1 MFDFYTPSIYAYG
14 GHNIVPNITPSY
26 TDTLGL
32 GGSFFNFSGMGF
44 DTGQLFSPSFFD
56 MDLNAILAKTQPFI
70 DNLYPQTPT
79 SFDLGQ
85 PNVVNTKSR
94 LLGMIKPKYKKLS
107 PECKKQIEAMANEVK
122 CSPKDIE
129 ALIYA
134 ESKGDPTAFY
144 EDKYGGA
151 SGLIQFRETTAKSLG
166 TTGAAIR
173 KMSAE
178 EQMPL
183 VKEYLLKMKR
193 TYKFSPQDKIDGG
206 TLYALVFLPAFA
218 KREVLCSR
226 GSGFY
231 DNVNGRNLDKDHDGR
246 ITKADLA
253 KQLSLFRPKDA

>member
-1 MFDFYTPSIYAYG
+1 MFDYYTPSVSAYG
-14 GHNIVPNITPSY
+14 GHNIIPNIPPNI
-26 TDTLGL
+26 TDTLGM
-32 GGSFFNFSGMGF
+32 GGSFIDFSNFGFN
-44 DTGQLFSPSFFD
+44 TGQLFSPSFFD
-56 MDLNAILAKTQPFI
+56 MDLNAILAKMQPNISF
-70 DNLYPQTPT
+70 LYTQTPT

-85 PNVVNTKSR
+85 PNVANTKSHFFG
-94 LLGMIKPKYKKLS
+94 LIKPKSKKLS
-107 PECKKQIEAMANEVK
+107 PECKKQIEAMSKEVN

-134 ESKGDPTAFY
+134 ESKGDPSAFY

-183 VKEYLLKMKR
+183 VKEYLLSRKKM
-193 TYKFSPQDKIDGG
+193 YKFSPQDKIDSG

-226 GSGFY
+226 GSKFY
-231 DNVNGRNLDKDHDGR
+231 DNVNGRNLDKNHDGK
-246 ITKADLA
+246 ITKDDLA
-253 KQLSLFRPKDA
+253 MQLSLFRPKDG